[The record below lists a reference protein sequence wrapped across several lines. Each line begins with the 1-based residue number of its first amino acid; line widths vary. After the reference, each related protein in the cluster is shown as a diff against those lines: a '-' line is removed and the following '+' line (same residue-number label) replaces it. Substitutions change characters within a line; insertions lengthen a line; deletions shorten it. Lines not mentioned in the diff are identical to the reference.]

1 MDAVG
6 RLAERFGAVHQEA
19 IGQRYYECEFLKYI
33 TGPVRQRRILCLDP
47 GETMGWC
54 VFDNG
59 ILVNRGQLMMKML
72 LDRWSLLSR
81 FLQDV
86 APTQCVMENYIVYGY
101 KAKEHAWSS
110 LFTPKLI
117 GAIEVVCQAYEI
129 PVDFQM
135 AAEAKM
141 FAPDPKLKRWDIF
154 QTGGLKH
161 ANDSI
166 RHGLYYMLKESQSK
180 QNRNVEEC

>member
-1 MDAVG
+1 
-6 RLAERFGAVHQEA
+6 
-19 IGQRYYECEFLKYI
+19 
-33 TGPVRQRRILCLDP
+33 
-47 GETMGWC
+47 MGWC
-54 VFDNG
+54 VFDG
-59 ILVNRGQLMMKML
+59 GYLVNRGQLMMKML
-72 LDRWSLLSR
+72 SERWSLLSQ

-86 APTQCVMENYIVYGY
+86 APAKCIMENYIVYGY

-117 GAIEVVCQAYEI
+117 GAIDVVCQAYNI
-129 PVDFQM
+129 PVELQM

-141 FAPDPKLKRWDIF
+141 FAPDTKLKRWDVF

-180 QNRNVEEC
+180 TYKNSYDEELAKQ